1 MALVEGS
8 SDIRATSGGLALS
21 RHGGRNPRYASSMGL
36 AGLEMRMWVPTS
48 LDGDGDLCLDPMKED
63 EDVLVFVFSIMPTG
77 RKLLTQTK
85 WNPRELHRDRS

>member
-1 MALVEGS
+1 
-8 SDIRATSGGLALS
+8 
-21 RHGGRNPRYASSMGL
+21 
-36 AGLEMRMWVPTS
+36 MWVPTS